1 MRGGVTLA
9 AALAIPLETD
19 AGIPFPDRALIV
31 FLAFSIV
38 LSTLVI
44 QGLSLPGVV
53 RVLKLE
59 RDDDDDEREDAK
71 ARIHAVDAGLAR
83 LEELLD
89 EEWVREDTAERMRGL
104 YGFRRDRFLSR
115 LDPDGDGS
123 VEDRSQ
129 NYQRL
134 RRELLDA
141 ERDAVVEL
149 RRTGRIDDE
158 VMRRVVRDLD
168 LEDARL
174 DV

>member
-1 MRGGVTLA
+1 M
-9 AALAIPLETD
+9 
-19 AGIPFPDRALIV
+19 
-31 FLAFSIV
+31 
-38 LSTLVI
+38 
-44 QGLSLPGVV
+44 
-53 RVLKLE
+53 
-59 RDDDDDEREDAK
+59 
-71 ARIHAVDAGLAR
+71 AR
-83 LEELLD
+83 LEQLVD
-89 EEWVREDTAERMRGL
+89 EESVREDTAERMRGL

-115 LDPDGDGS
+115 LDPDGDGT

-149 RRTGRIDDE
+149 RRTGTIDDE

>member
-19 AGIPFPDRALIV
+19 SGAAFPDRSLIV

-44 QGLSLPGVV
+44 QGLSLPGLV

-59 RDDDDDEREDAK
+59 RDDLDDREDAK

-83 LEELLD
+83 LEELAD
-89 EEWVREDTAERMRGL
+89 EEWVRDDTAERVRGM
-104 YGFRRDRFLSR
+104 YAFRRNRFGAR
-115 LDPDGDGS
+115 LDGSDEDGI
-123 VEDRSQ
+123 EARSQ
-129 NYQRL
+129 DYQRL
-134 RRELLDA
+134 RRELLEA
-141 ERDAVVEL
+141 ERSAVVAL
-149 RRTGRIDDE
+149 RNQGRISED
-158 VMRRVVRDLD
+158 VMQRVTRDLD
-168 LEDARL
+168 LEDSRL